1 LGGALVQ
8 PPDHTLN
15 FENVTEIKMVH
26 LAIVGVG
33 RWGRVLVDAV
43 QGRSDTVR
51 FTRAVA
57 RTPAKA
63 QAFCQQHGLALDDD
77 LQSALQDPA
86 IDGVVL
92 ATPHSQ
98 HEAQIIAAATH
109 GKHVFCEKP
118 VTLTRASCER
128 AMAAVA
134 QAGVVFAAG
143 HNRRF
148 LPAIEQLKTMV
159 SEGTLGTILHVE
171 GNMSGHVGNRY
182 TPDMWRVDPSE
193 SPAGGMAG
201 SGIHVIDA
209 MIHLCGPISEVEAQ
223 SLRIVN
229 TIAMDDTTSALFR
242 FARGASGYLVA
253 MMATAPMFRIQ
264 VFGSLGWAE
273 LRGETALEFQ
283 PVEGVRQTWTFPP
296 VSTELRQIEAFA
308 QAIAT
313 GTAYPIATGDVINGV
328 AAFEAV
334 AASAASRA
342 RIAL

>member
-1 LGGALVQ
+1 MA
-8 PPDHTLN
+8 D
-15 FENVTEIKMVH
+15 

-57 RTPAKA
+57 RTPAKVEDY
-63 QAFCQQHGLALDDD
+63 CREKGLALGDD
-77 LQSALQDPA
+77 LDAVLADPS
-86 IDGVVL
+86 IDGIVL
-92 ATPHSQ
+92 ATPQSQ
-98 HEAQIIAAATH
+98 HEAQIVAAAKA

-118 VTLTRASCER
+118 VTLTRDSCVR
-128 AMAAVA
+128 AMDAVA

-148 LPAIEQLKTMV
+148 LPAMEKLKAMV
-159 SEGTLGTILHVE
+159 AGGELGTILHVE
-171 GNMSGHVGNRY
+171 GNMSGHVGSRY
-182 TPDMWRVDPSE
+182 TPDMWRVDPNE

-209 MIHLCGPISEVEAQ
+209 MIHLLGPITEVEAQ

-229 TIAMDDTTSALFR
+229 RIEMDDTTSMLFR

-253 MMATAPMFRIQ
+253 MMATAPIFRVQ
-264 VFGSLGWAE
+264 VFGDKGWAE
-273 LRGETALEFQ
+273 LRGETALEFR
-283 PVEGVRQTWTFPP
+283 PVEGVAQSWAFPA
-296 VSTELRQIEAFA
+296 VSTEARQLEAFA
-308 QAIAT
+308 RAIAE
-313 GTAYPIATGDVINGV
+313 GRDYDIPVDEVVAGV

-334 AASAASRA
+334 AVSAAERR